1 MGRVRHRLADALL
14 IGFLIAAAVPLGGTV
29 YQMLVIIPEWSQD
42 LPGSLVRLFQ
52 GTSWA
57 EAQARFWMHPIELL
71 YPLLLIGALI
81 ASWPN
86 RLRRR
91 WLLICTV
98 LLIGVTVWTGLYFVP
113 KGVVPLMVQAGAG
126 MTPEEITARAEAWIF
141 WDRVRFVVIVLAY
154 LAGLLALRIQPRSEE
169 DAPLD

>member
-1 MGRVRHRLADALL
+1 MGRVRHWLADALL
-14 IGFLIAAAVPLGGTV
+14 IGFLISAAVPLGGTV

-57 EAQARFWMHPIELL
+57 EAQGRFWRHPVGLL
-71 YPLLLIGALI
+71 NSLFLIGALI
-81 ASWPN
+81 TSWPN
-86 RLRRR
+86 RRRRR

-98 LLIGVTVWTGLYFVP
+98 LLIGVTFWTGLYFVP

-154 LAGLLALRIQPRSEE
+154 LAGLLALRIQPRSDE
-169 DAPLD
+169 DAR